1 MIFKGHTGES
11 LQLEMIPASK
21 CSVVQEQGQSELA
34 FLWILEKSELI
45 IDGTLIELEADQVLC
60 LTGFHQVAVK
70 SLPKAN
76 LVRFNRPFFCILDH
90 DSEVGCKGILF
101 YGSSKLPIIELD
113 EEGKSKLQA
122 LWRVFEM
129 EIKEDPDPLQLEML
143 QMLLKRWLILCTR
156 MYAKQ
161 TNLQKL
167 DFQKSDLIRE
177 FNFLV
182 EMHFREKHQVADYAK
197 LLFKSPKTIS
207 NAFSKLGQKSPLAYI
222 HERLTLEAR
231 RLLGYTDKPISE
243 IGYELG
249 FEDVQSFSRFFKK
262 NEGLSPSEF
271 KENLR
276 LGKIANSSGKS
287 G

>member
-1 MIFKGHTGES
+1 
-11 LQLEMIPASK
+11 MIPASN
-21 CSVVQEQGQSELA
+21 CSVIQEQGQSELA
-34 FLWILEKSELI
+34 FLWILERSELI
-45 IDGTLIELEADQVLC
+45 IDGTIIELVADQVLC

-101 YGSSKLPIIELD
+101 YGSSNLPIIQLD

-167 DFQKSDLIRE
+167 NSQKSDLIRE

-182 EMHFREKHQVADYAK
+182 EMHFREKHQVADYAE

-207 NAFSKLGQKSPLAYI
+207 DAFSKLGQKTPLTYI
-222 HERLTLEAR
+222 HDRLTLEAR

-276 LGKIANSSGKS
+276 LGKIAKSSGKS